1 MGQTLSAALS
11 EFVKAH
17 VSKNEW
23 RPDVVTPLKRA
34 YDKYSSTLESRGFD
48 KVSKSQFV
56 ELFVKELKVI
66 PAKLYKTYLNKE
78 ELEARA
84 RNFQRVALANPG
96 NAEIRRLRNLADTL
110 MLGRSKFSHE
120 TSEKNPENP
129 CVKLRTAITELSA
142 KIEGSVSKPAET
154 SILTTPVSE
163 LVSRALSGFGL
174 GKKEKKQ

>member
-1 MGQTLSAALS
+1 MSG
-11 EFVKAH
+11 
-17 VSKNEW
+17 NEW
-23 RPDVVTPLKRA
+23 RPDVIHPLKRA
-34 YDKYSSTLESRGFD
+34 YDKYSSEVKAKGFD
-48 KVSKSQFV
+48 EISKSEFV

-66 PAKLYKTYLNKE
+66 PAKLYAKYLKKD

-96 NAEIRRLRNLADTL
+96 NTEIRKLRDLADTL
-110 MLGRSKFSHE
+110 MLGRAKFAHE

-129 CVKLRTAITELSA
+129 CVKLRVAIEELTA
-142 KIEGSVSKPAET
+142 KIESSVRKPDEAT

>member
-1 MGQTLSAALS
+1 LS
-11 EFVKAH
+11 EFVKAS
-17 VSKNEW
+17 VAGNEW
-23 RPDVVTPLKRA
+23 RPDVVHPLKRA
-34 YDKYSSTLESRGFD
+34 YDKYSSDVKAKGFD
-48 KVSKSQFV
+48 EISKTEYV

-66 PAKLYKTYLNKE
+66 PAKLYAKYLKKD

-96 NAEIRRLRNLADTL
+96 NSEIRKLRDLADTL
-110 MLGRSKFSHE
+110 MLSRAKFSHE

-129 CVKLRTAITELSA
+129 CVKLRTAIAELSA
-142 KIEGSVSKPAET
+142 KIEGSVSKPTET

>member
-1 MGQTLSAALS
+1 M
-11 EFVKAH
+11 
-17 VSKNEW
+17 
-23 RPDVVTPLKRA
+23 
-34 YDKYSSTLESRGFD
+34 
-48 KVSKSQFV
+48 SKSQFV

-66 PAKLYKTYLNKE
+66 PAKLYKNYLNKE

-84 RNFQRVALANPG
+84 RNFQRVAMANPG
-96 NAEIRRLRNLADTL
+96 NTEIRKLRDLADTL

-129 CVKLRTAITELSA
+129 CVKLRMAINELSA
-142 KIEGSVSKPAET
+142 KIEGSVSKPAEA